1 MPGLAASPKIFENL
15 EFDTDLYEL
24 HFLKW
29 KKPLALEESISN
41 YAMRMTEDIKH
52 DNVVLLGVS
61 FGGIM
66 VQEMSKFVS
75 TKKIILVS
83 SVKTHHELPKR
94 FKLASMSKIYKL
106 FPTQVVSNFEDFAK
120 FFLGK
125 SLKKRAKIYEKYL
138 SERDETYL
146 KWSIHNVLHWKQDKP
161 LDNTLHIHGNKDHVF
176 PIKHIENCEEIDN
189 GTHVMIITKAKKIS
203 KIIHTTLT

>member
-52 DNVVLLGVS
+52 NNVVLLGVS

-83 SVKTHHELPKR
+83 SVKSHHELPKR

>member
-83 SVKTHHELPKR
+83 SVKSHHELPKR